1 MARLF
6 GKDASDGL
14 VTELSPILIPNFTT
28 FYYSVAI
35 PHYWGQ
41 VTKSNE
47 GIGEP
52 EVFVSCRHSF
62 GRESLETGVAWNW
75 LWEYRTQLGLAPLDI
90 GGLPVGI
97 WKGFRSGLGIFS
109 RQNLESQLLYSRFS
123 NI

>member
-41 VTKSNE
+41 VTNSNE

-62 GRESLETGVAWNW
+62 RQRALRQEW
-75 LWEYRTQLGLAPLDI
+75 LWEYLARL
-90 GGLPVGI
+90 
-97 WKGFRSGLGIFS
+97 STA
-109 RQNLESQLLYSRFS
+109 
-123 NI
+123 

>member
-6 GKDASDGL
+6 GKDASIGL
-14 VTELSPILIPNFTT
+14 VTELSPILITNFTT

-41 VTKSNE
+41 VTKSDE

-62 GRESLETGVAWNW
+62 GRESLENRSCVGVQVPSQAWH
-75 LWEYRTQLGLAPLDI
+75 RLALD
-90 GGLPVGI
+90 
-97 WKGFRSGLGIFS
+97 
-109 RQNLESQLLYSRFS
+109 
-123 NI
+123 